1 MGTSEAPVPGVTLYP
16 VDLRD
21 PLAARALLEEVRP
34 AQIYHL
40 AAQAFVPRS
49 FDDPWDTLE
58 NNIRAQLNLILGC
71 LALAPP
77 PRLLIVS
84 SAEIY
89 GDCRADEL
97 PLREDAPLRPANPYS
112 VSKVAQDML
121 GLQYFRSHHLPI
133 LRARPFNHFGP
144 GQRDGF
150 VAPAFAMQIA
160 RIETGQQA
168 AIIRVGELSPQ
179 RDFTDVRDIVRAYR
193 LLMERGEP
201 GEAYNVSAGEP
212 RSIQSLLDTLLRY
225 SSADIKVQ
233 IDPALVRPVNV
244 PVVYGDSTRLRSVTG
259 WQPTIPFEQTL
270 LDILNDCRQRVQ
282 IST

>member
-1 MGTSEAPVPGVTLYP
+1 
-16 VDLRD
+16 
-21 PLAARALLEEVRP
+21 
-34 AQIYHL
+34 
-40 AAQAFVPRS
+40 
-49 FDDPWDTLE
+49 
-58 NNIRAQLNLILGC
+58 
-71 LALAPP
+71 
-77 PRLLIVS
+77 
-84 SAEIY
+84 
-89 GDCRADEL
+89 
-97 PLREDAPLRPANPYS
+97 
-112 VSKVAQDML
+112 
-121 GLQYFRSHHLPI
+121 
-133 LRARPFNHFGP
+133 
-144 GQRDGF
+144 
-150 VAPAFAMQIA
+150 MQIA

-168 AIIRVGELSPQ
+168 AIIRVGELLPQ